1 VKKSQHVDTIIAEGT
16 GTAESRKKANYCRMV
31 KKLKT
36 RNESCGAVF
45 NVPRFRGETDR

>member
-1 VKKSQHVDTIIAEGT
+1 MKKSQHVDTIIAAGR

-45 NVPRFRGETDR
+45 NVPRFCDEIDR